1 MFSRR
6 FITGFSALALCVALV
21 DGNSAHAQIGLPG
34 LPDNPTL
41 DYFGLGES
49 STPLS
54 GGGDY
59 AGASGYVGNPFSTDG
74 YGSIGG
80 YGVSPYGYGVQTG
93 QIASGYQPAGFLYS
107 NVYRGARPPGTTV
120 AFQPLYDVITA
131 VPGWNR
137 SAHRTRR
144 RLRSVSH
151 ASRPSNVMPFDDTGK
166 IAWPSTISSDSSTA
180 KLRQT
185 AEHAVRMVVH
195 ESKSTGHASVRLVVE
210 AKNNLSAFERKI
222 VPGVKTTNATDG
234 AAVEA
239 FFFDLDKALDA
250 LTYRY

>member
-6 FITGFSALALCVALV
+6 VKTGMWAMALCVALASWN
-21 DGNSAHAQIGLPG
+21 GARAQIGLPG

-54 GGGDY
+54 GGGDFG
-59 AGASGYVGNPFSTDG
+59 GASGYFGNPFSTDG

-107 NVYRGARPPGTTV
+107 NVFQGAQPRTSV
-120 AFQPLYDVITA
+120 SYQPLYDAITA

-137 SAHRTRR
+137 SVHRTRH

-151 ASRPSNVMPFDDTGK
+151 ASRPSNVRPFDDTGK
-166 IAWPSTISSDSSTA
+166 IAWPSTISSDSATV

-185 AEHAVRMVVH
+185 AEDAVQMVVR
-195 ESKSTGHASVRLVVE
+195 ESKSTGHASVRPVVE
-210 AKNNLSAFERKI
+210 AKNKLSAFEHQ
-222 VPGVKTTNATDG
+222 VLPGLKNRNRTDG

-250 LTYRY
+250 LTYSY